1 MRQLIILKNNI
12 KAGILT
18 ETDKR
23 EYIFRYDDGY
33 FNNSEMSA
41 ISLTL
46 PKLQQEFRSEILFPF
61 FFNILSEG
69 VNLKLQSKQLK
80 IDENDFFGLLMAT
93 ARFDTIGAISVA
105 LVNA

>member
-1 MRQLIILKNNI
+1 MKQLIILKNNI
-12 KAGILT
+12 KAGVLT
-18 ETDKR
+18 ETDKG
-23 EYIFRYDDGY
+23 EYIYRYDDVY
-33 FNNSEMSA
+33 FNNNKMSA

-46 PKLQQEFRSEILFPF
+46 PKSQQEFRSKILFPF

-69 VNLKLQSKQLK
+69 VNLKLQCQQLK

-93 ARFDTIGAISVA
+93 AQFDTIGAISVA